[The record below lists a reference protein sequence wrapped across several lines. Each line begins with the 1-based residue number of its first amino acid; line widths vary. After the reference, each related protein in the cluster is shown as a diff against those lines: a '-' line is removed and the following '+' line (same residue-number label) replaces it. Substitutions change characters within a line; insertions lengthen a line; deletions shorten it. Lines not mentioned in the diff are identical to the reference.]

1 MKGSEHEQYLKMVG
15 QNLRRLRKAR
25 GFTMEGLAHEADM
38 EYRQLGRI
46 ERGEINT
53 SILSLLRVC
62 EALQVEVSEL
72 FGNQPP
78 KIETDL
84 EH

>member
-1 MKGSEHEQYLKMVG
+1 
-15 QNLRRLRKAR
+15 
-25 GFTMEGLAHEADM
+25 MEGLAHEADM

-62 EALQVEVSEL
+62 EALQVEISEL
-72 FGNQPP
+72 FGNRAENPP
-78 KIETDL
+78 MNE
-84 EH
+84 E

>member
-1 MKGSEHEQYLKMVG
+1 MVG

-53 SILSLLRVC
+53 SILSLLRIC
-62 EALQVEVSEL
+62 EALQVEISEL
-72 FGNQPP
+72 FGNESP
-78 KIETDL
+78 KIDNEL

>member
-1 MKGSEHEQYLKMVG
+1 VKGSEQEQYLKMVG

-62 EALQVEVSEL
+62 EALHVDISEL
-72 FGNQPP
+72 FGNRPENPP
-78 KIETDL
+78 LTE
-84 EH
+84 E